1 MNSNDIPSDNTHSEI
16 PPIYR
21 PSQSPGS
28 IPIIPIVKPSTVE
41 SSDTKSG
48 DENISS
54 EMPTNSTIQ
63 KTEDTLKNINSI
75 KDELCKLPL
84 DPCEN
89 QYITNN
95 ITPLLNVLYF
105 LSTSSLSL
113 ATSVNFLTNSPI
125 VHAKKSELK
134 ETLHLIYN
142 INDECDDVYDVIKKR
157 IKVLLDNC

>member
-1 MNSNDIPSDNTHSEI
+1 MNSNDIPNNTNFEV

-21 PSQSPGS
+21 PSQSSIS
-28 IPIIPIVKPSTVE
+28 IPIEDPLNIE
-41 SSDTKSG
+41 SPDANSD
-48 DENISS
+48 DENNLS
-54 EMPTNSTIQ
+54 EINTNSSIE
-63 KTEDTLKNINSI
+63 KTENTLKSINSI
-75 KDELCKLPL
+75 KSELCKLPL
-84 DPCEN
+84 DTCES
-89 QYITNN
+89 QYIANN
-95 ITPLLNVLYF
+95 ITPILNVLYF

-142 INDECDDVYDVIKKR
+142 INDQCDDVYDVIKKR